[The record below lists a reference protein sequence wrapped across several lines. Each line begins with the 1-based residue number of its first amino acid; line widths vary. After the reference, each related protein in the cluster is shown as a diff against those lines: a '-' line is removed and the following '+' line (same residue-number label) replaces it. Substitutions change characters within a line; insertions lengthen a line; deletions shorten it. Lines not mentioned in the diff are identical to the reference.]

1 MWTIWCYIANCY
13 EKWRVVGDYWNNL
26 KDSII
31 IRLCVMDNDTVW
43 GDRGCGGVCIGY
55 MEMYILIR

>member
-1 MWTIWCYIANCY
+1 M
-13 EKWRVVGDYWNNL
+13 VGDYWNNL